1 MDVKQAEQ
9 RINKLK
15 KEIEYHRYLYHVLDR
30 QEISDGAL
38 DSLKHELFKLEQE
51 FPQFITA
58 DSPTQRVG
66 GEPLP
71 EFQKWTHQVP
81 MLSIEDVFSSEE
93 LLDWKNRIQKLAP
106 GEKFDYYSEIKMDGL
121 AVTLIYENR
130 ELKIGATRGDG
141 QVGENVTHNLKTIEA
156 IPLRL
161 PKEKEVREMI
171 KKIEFHFDEEK
182 LNILFSKIKERV
194 EIRGEVFMGKKV
206 FDELN
211 KKQESAGLPPF
222 ANPRNV
228 SAGSIRQLDP
238 KITASRKLD
247 FFGYALIS
255 NLGQENHE
263 ESHEILKLLGIKVNP
278 ENKYCADLDEVKKY
292 HEYVGK
298 KRSKFPY
305 WSDGIVIN
313 INDNKIF
320 DRLGTVGK
328 TRRGMVAFKFPAE
341 EATTIVREVIWQ
353 VGRTGALTPVAVM
366 DPVSIAGTTVTHSTL
381 HNLDEI
387 ERLGVKIG
395 DTVVIEKAGD
405 IIPKIVKVLPN
416 LRAGKEKSI
425 VAPKKCPMCDTE
437 LVRKSGE
444 VAIYCS
450 NQKCFARSLKKIK
463 HFVSKKAMNIDGLG
477 DKIIEKLLEV
487 GLIRDAADLYELE
500 IGDILPLERF
510 AEKSSVN
517 LIEAI
522 DKSRKAPLARFIFAL
537 GIRHVGEETAI
548 DLANNFGDI
557 LKIKNLKK
565 EDLERVQD
573 VGGVMAESVVG
584 WFRDKNNADFLERLL
599 KNVDLAKPKVINKVW
614 RGLKFILTGTL
625 EKMTRDEAK
634 EKIRLL
640 GGDVVSSVSKET
652 DYLVLGADPGSKYE
666 KAKKL
671 GVKILDEG
679 EFLKML
685 KEAEE

>member
-1 MDVKQAEQ
+1 MTKEEAKARIEQ
-9 RINKLK
+9 LTKLINHHNYNYYMLSKP
-15 KEIEYHRYLYHVLDR
+15 
-30 QEISDGAL
+30 EISDYDFDML
-38 DSLKHELFKLEQE
+38 LVELIKLEKDY
-51 FPQFITA
+51 PAFI
-58 DSPTQRVG
+58 DINSPSKRVG
-66 GEPLP
+66 GDITK
-71 EFQKWTHQVP
+71 EFKQIKHRYP
-81 MLSIEDVFSSEE
+81 MLSLGNTYSEAELIEFD
-93 LLDWKNRIQKLAP
+93 NRIKKLIDT
-106 GEKFDYYSEIKMDGL
+106 DYEYIC
-121 AVTLIYENR
+121 
-130 ELKIGATRGDG
+130 ELKYDGIAIGLTYINGVLQSAVTRGDG
-141 QVGENVTHNLKTIEA
+141 THGDDVTNNVRTIKS
-156 IPLRL
+156 IPLQL
-161 PKEKEVREMI
+161 LGTSFPN
-171 KKIEFHFDEEK
+171 EF
-182 LNILFSKIKERV
+182 
-194 EIRGEVFMGKKV
+194 EIRGEIVMPHKSFEK
-206 FDELN
+206 LN
-211 KKQESAGLPPF
+211 EERIEIGEMPF

-278 ENKYCADLDEVKKY
+278 ENKYCVDLDEVKKY

-313 INDNKIF
+313 INDSKIF

-425 VAPKKCPMCDTE
+425 VAPKKCLMCDTE

-487 GLIRDAADLYELE
+487 GLIRDAADFYELE

-510 AEKSSVN
+510 AEKSSAN

-557 LKIKNLKK
+557 LKIKNLRK

-573 VGGVMAESVVG
+573 VGGVMAESIVE

-599 KNVDLAKPKVINKVW
+599 KNVDLIKPKVINKVW

-625 EKMTRDEAK
+625 EKMARDEAK
-634 EKIRLL
+634 EKIRLF

-685 KEAEE
+685 KEVEE